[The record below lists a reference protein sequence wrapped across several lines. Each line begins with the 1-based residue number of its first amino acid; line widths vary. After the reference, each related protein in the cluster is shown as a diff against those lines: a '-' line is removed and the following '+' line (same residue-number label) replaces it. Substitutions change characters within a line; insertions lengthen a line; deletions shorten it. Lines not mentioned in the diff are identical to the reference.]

1 LYYQNGKKSVNFTR
15 EPIIESIISAR
26 DGYKLSIKST
36 KVSDTREIL
45 VDAVEIV
52 SFGNSHFFRCQEKP
66 KPFFFPVG
74 DYEVSEVKE
83 TRFVLKN
90 STLEKSVKIQSSKEH
105 LHKTSKEVLDEEET
119 EEEEIAEEVAE
130 EPTEE
135 PVAST
140 SQRDEKKSKR
150 NRRKRDRQ
158 KQRFTPTDTVQEEVS
173 TEGDKGGDI
182 KDEAAVSSPSS
193 VAPKFISPPPALI
206 ISTLSH
212 RKSETVHQESVLPS
226 SPLEM
231 MEKPLEEIHLDPKPE
246 RNSLSGES
254 SQMSNEEN
262 SSIESSR
269 EI

>member
-1 LYYQNGKKSVNFTR
+1 
-15 EPIIESIISAR
+15 
-26 DGYKLSIKST
+26 
-36 KVSDTREIL
+36 
-45 VDAVEIV
+45 
-52 SFGNSHFFRCQEKP
+52 
-66 KPFFFPVG
+66 VG

-105 LHKTSKEVLDEEET
+105 LHKTSKEILDEDDL
-119 EEEEIAEEVAE
+119 EEEVIAEEVGE
-130 EPTEE
+130 EPSDEAI
-135 PVAST
+135 AST

-158 KQRFTPTDTVQEEVS
+158 KQRFTPTDMVQEEVS
-173 TEGDKGGDI
+173 TEGDKGGDTT
-182 KDEAAVSSPSS
+182 DEATVSSPTS

-231 MEKPLEEIHLDPKPE
+231 MEKPLEEIHLDPRPE
-246 RNSLSGES
+246 RNGLAGES

>member
-1 LYYQNGKKSVNFTR
+1 MNFTR

-105 LHKTSKEVLDEEET
+105 LHKTSKEAS
-119 EEEEIAEEVAE
+119 EEEESEEEESSWEPSE
-130 EPTEE
+130 EPSEDFSAVT
-135 PVAST
+135 A
-140 SQRDEKKSKR
+140 QREEKKSKR

-158 KQRFTPTDTVQEEVS
+158 KQRFTPAETVQEEVS
-173 TEGDKGGDI
+173 TEGDKGGDT
-182 KDEAAVSSPSS
+182 KDEAAVSSPTSI
-193 VAPKFISPPPALI
+193 APKFISPPPALI

-226 SPLEM
+226 SPLELL
-231 MEKPLEEIHLDPKPE
+231 EKPLEEIHLDPKPE
-246 RNSLSGES
+246 IGSLDQETTNR
-254 SQMSNEEN
+254 SNEEN